1 MASPLVEDRLAI
13 TDLFSRYMWAID
25 GGDVETL
32 VSCFMPDGALESPA
46 VGKYAGHDNIRAFA
60 SRFADFRKRGTEL
73 RHVLS
78 NMLIDIDG
86 DRGFAK
92 CYLLVFQIRNGASKL
107 LGPGRYE
114 CRLRK
119 DDGEWRFE
127 HRLVV
132 MDHDYELEGI

>member
-1 MASPLVEDRLAI
+1 MAKPSAEDRFAI
-13 TDLFSRYMWAID
+13 ADLFARYMWAID

-32 VSCFMPDGALESPA
+32 VSCFAPDGSLESPA
-46 VGKYAGHDNIRAFA
+46 VGKYSGHDNIRAFA
-60 SRFADFRKRGTEL
+60 TRFAQFRTRGTEL

-78 NMLIDIDG
+78 NMLIDVDG
-86 DRGFAK
+86 DTAFAK
-92 CYLLVFQIRNGASKL
+92 CYLLVFQVRNGTSKL

-114 CRLRK
+114 VQLRK
-119 DDGEWRFE
+119 LDGEWRFQ